1 MNLIL
6 SVPHGGSMEPKDI
19 PDREA
24 ACWDAKT
31 SSCIFSHDC
40 PPGSI
45 QSSKECKVST
55 NQDRYTIE
63 VAQALAEEIKSIT
76 HGFFP
81 HIIINHLQRFKMDAN
96 REKEEACFGIPQA
109 EQAWEDYMGFLTTAK
124 SQMSGGL
131 ILDIHGQ
138 AHPER
143 WIELGYTLSKTSLN
157 SGVFSALNSSISHL
171 ASQLVNVSSETLIA
185 GNRSLGKYIEE
196 QNKSYVC
203 VPSPSNPSPNNGNYY
218 SGGYITKTFGSRSSG
233 TIDAIQLELPQWLS
247 SGEAGWS
254 WLGQVHCLLGK
265 KLLDGQAQRVVM
277 NGVKSSWHPVTSGV
291 LQGLLMGPVLFN
303 ILIDDLDKEIKCT
316 KSKFTDHSKLDG
328 NVDLLESGKPLQRD
342 LDRLDQW
349 AKANSMKFNKARC
362 QVLPLGRNNPSQHYR
377 LGQSGWKAA
386 LWKRAWRCWST
397 VTESVPRKDVKVLE
411 CVQRRAT
418 ELMKDQEEKSYEE
431 QMEELELF
439 SLEKRRLRGDFIDLY
454 NCLKGGSRQGS
465 QAWQQAA
472 QGDSGVTVPE
482 SIQKAS
488 GYEGYGL
495 EVNMAVL
502 G

>member
-1 MNLIL
+1 MKNMYLYFLSILPLLLKATGTKDVIFGHNNFTEYQVGNMNLIL

-45 QSSKECKVST
+45 QNSKECKVST

-63 VAQALAEEIKSIT
+63 VAQALAEEINNIT
-76 HGFFP
+76 DGFFP

-96 REKEEACFGIPQA
+96 REKAEASFGIPQA
-109 EQAWEDYMGFLTTAK
+109 EQAWEDYMGFLTIAK

-171 ASQLVNVSSETLIA
+171 ASQLVNVSSETLVA

-233 TIDAIQLELPQWLS
+233 TIDAIQFELPQWVRAAEERQRFCKALARAVMKFWQINYCS
-247 SGEAGWS
+247 
-254 WLGQVHCLLGK
+254 QYKH
-265 KLLDGQAQRVVM
+265 KLL
-277 NGVKSSWHPVTSGV
+277 P
-291 LQGLLMGPVLFN
+291 
-303 ILIDDLDKEIKCT
+303 C
-316 KSKFTDHSKLDG
+316 
-328 NVDLLESGKPLQRD
+328 
-342 LDRLDQW
+342 
-349 AKANSMKFNKARC
+349 
-362 QVLPLGRNNPSQHYR
+362 
-377 LGQSGWKAA
+377 
-386 LWKRAWRCWST
+386 
-397 VTESVPRKDVKVLE
+397 
-411 CVQRRAT
+411 
-418 ELMKDQEEKSYEE
+418 
-431 QMEELELF
+431 
-439 SLEKRRLRGDFIDLY
+439 
-454 NCLKGGSRQGS
+454 
-465 QAWQQAA
+465 
-472 QGDSGVTVPE
+472 
-482 SIQKAS
+482 
-488 GYEGYGL
+488 
-495 EVNMAVL
+495 
-502 G
+502 